1 MRLDSHTGSLT
12 TAERT
17 PTTLRNRKQVA
28 MPNRTDHK
36 APAASAAVAARLRE
50 IGCTL
55 WAPGDW
61 IKHMAKSLKV
71 DRRTIQRWAAGEVEP
86 GAEVFVE
93 LRNVAA
99 DRCREIGAVVK

>member
-1 MRLDSHTGSLT
+1 
-12 TAERT
+12 
-17 PTTLRNRKQVA
+17 

-36 APAASAAVAARLRE
+36 AAEANSAVAARLRE

-71 DRRTIQRWAAGEVEP
+71 DRRIIQRWAAGEVAP
-86 GAEVFVE
+86 GAEVFAE

-99 DRCREIGAVVK
+99 DRCLEIGAIVKEGD

>member
-1 MRLDSHTGSLT
+1 
-12 TAERT
+12 
-17 PTTLRNRKQVA
+17 

-36 APAASAAVAARLRE
+36 APDASSADAARLRE

-55 WAPGDW
+55 WAPGDR
-61 IKHMAKSLKV
+61 INHMAKSLKV

-86 GAEVFVE
+86 GAEVFAE

>member
-1 MRLDSHTGSLT
+1 MAPAYDCRANTGN
-12 TAERT
+12 AA
-17 PTTLRNRKQVA
+17 NRKPIA

-36 APAASAAVAARLRE
+36 APAASTAVAARIRE

-61 IKHMAKSLKV
+61 IGHMAKSLKV

-86 GAEVFVE
+86 GADVFAE
-93 LRNVAA
+93 LRKVAA
-99 DRCREIGAVVK
+99 DRCREIGALVEGPS

>member
-1 MRLDSHTGSLT
+1 
-12 TAERT
+12 
-17 PTTLRNRKQVA
+17 

-36 APAASAAVAARLRE
+36 APGANSAVAARFRE

-71 DRRTIQRWAAGEVEP
+71 DSRTIQRWAAGEVEL
-86 GAEVFVE
+86 GTEVFAE

-99 DRCREIGAVVK
+99 DRCREIDAIVK